1 MHIAHTYFCF
11 IKNHSSVRYTGS
23 MLSNGSNF
31 DDEDPLEAA
40 DLPKSF
46 YRLDVGSDSEGSSLP
61 RSLGGVSGAGQ
72 SNLSTEVAAL
82 IQSEMASQSRFVFS
96 FLSNNSFLLLELL
109 FFKIK
114 QQIHNMRIV
123 GFFQKMWKL
132 FCLHKNCALSIKIFY
147 NSN

>member
-1 MHIAHTYFCF
+1 
-11 IKNHSSVRYTGS
+11 

-82 IQSEMASQSRFVFS
+82 IQSEMASQSRFVF
-96 FLSNNSFLLLELL
+96 LSEGL
-109 FFKIK
+109 FY
-114 QQIHNMRIV
+114 QQFN
-123 GFFQKMWKL
+123 
-132 FCLHKNCALSIKIFY
+132 IFILPMPD
-147 NSN
+147 NKSN

>member
-1 MHIAHTYFCF
+1 MHIAHTYFYF

-109 FFKIK
+109 FFIFK

>member
-1 MHIAHTYFCF
+1 
-11 IKNHSSVRYTGS
+11 

-96 FLSNNSFLLLELL
+96 FCSNSSLFYYLNFCFSKLSNKS
-109 FFKIK
+109 
-114 QQIHNMRIV
+114 
-123 GFFQKMWKL
+123 
-132 FCLHKNCALSIKIFY
+132 
-147 NSN
+147 

>member
-1 MHIAHTYFCF
+1 
-11 IKNHSSVRYTGS
+11 

-96 FLSNNSFLLLELL
+96 RIKQLLFLLIELL

-114 QQIHNMRIV
+114 QQILNMRTV
-123 GFFQKMWKL
+123 RFFFLNVKT
-132 FCLHKNCALSIKIFY
+132 NLSK
-147 NSN
+147 

>member
-1 MHIAHTYFCF
+1 
-11 IKNHSSVRYTGS
+11 

-96 FLSNNSFLLLELL
+96 LFIKQLIFLLLELL

-114 QQIHNMRIV
+114 QQILNMRTV
-123 GFFQKMWKL
+123 RFFFK
-132 FCLHKNCALSIKIFY
+132 C
-147 NSN
+147 